1 MRKISGALCNKSV
14 SGLKPPEDLGSGN
27 LPGSVAHLA
36 KRHNK
41 TGLPM
46 IFHASS

>member
-27 LPGSVAHLA
+27 LPGFVANSA
-36 KRHNK
+36 KRQNE
-41 TGLPM
+41 TVCL
-46 IFHASS
+46 